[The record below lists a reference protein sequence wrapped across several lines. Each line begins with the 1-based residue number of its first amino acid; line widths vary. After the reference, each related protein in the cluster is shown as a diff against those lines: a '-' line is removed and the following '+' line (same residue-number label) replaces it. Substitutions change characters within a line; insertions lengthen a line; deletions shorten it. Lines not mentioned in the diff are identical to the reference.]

1 MSRPGGRLTSLAQK
15 RSAIWSGANFAGLTR
30 WPSRPGQARS
40 QNFSP
45 PICAA
50 TPNTRQG
57 EWGNI
62 LVLRSEVITL
72 AYGRPKPKPRKSRSP
87 YAVTDARLYP
97 RMELLIQSGKAA
109 SSYAVAKAV
118 AHRAEG
124 TEMGDH
130 NVRRLQPGFDKARNR

>member
-1 MSRPGGRLTSLAQK
+1 MAVAAGTSAQSK
-15 RSAIWSGANFAGLTR
+15 LFAAHLRGNAQY
-30 WPSRPGQARS
+30 P
-40 QNFSP
+40 
-45 PICAA
+45 
-50 TPNTRQG
+50 QG

-62 LVLRSEVITL
+62 IVLRSEVITL

-130 NVRRLQPGFDKARNR
+130 KVRRLQPGFDKARNR